1 MLIEQ
6 LLELAMECTTLQSS
20 LVLTLLV
27 CEFMSVHIQKAQF
40 WGDWK
45 SVKLMK
51 QLLALVK
58 ECTTLQS
65 SVTLHAVRDSS
76 SEEFTEL
83 LLEQVRKR
91 TTLQPSISQLD
102 LMLENVLQTRCQ
114 DLTSAVDQIK
124 VQALQPLNVQ
134 PLFLTGNHAVQLL
147 SPLSNKFEMCTNP
160 QPVHNV
166 LNNIRKSNNLW

>member
-1 MLIEQ
+1 M
-6 LLELAMECTTLQSS
+6 
-20 LVLTLLV
+20 
-27 CEFMSVHIQKAQF
+27 
-40 WGDWK
+40 
-45 SVKLMK
+45 
-51 QLLALVK
+51 
-58 ECTTLQS
+58 
-65 SVTLHAVRDSS
+65 HAVRDSS

-83 LLEQVRKR
+83 LLELVRKR

-124 VQALQPLNVQ
+124 KYKALQPLNVQ

-160 QPVHNV
+160 QRVHNV
-166 LNNIRKSNNLW
+166 LNNIRKPNNLWRFGFGITAYEVFSSSTPKLYRLYSSMQVYNFAL